1 MAEIL
6 GVVASGIAV
15 GQATATITTSLLK
28 LKELW
33 NQVRD
38 IPDDLTHLVHEI
50 EIAYLVLAESK
61 DQEQLVAYHLRS
73 RSLERALQLTDDAAQ
88 ELIALVDDLQS
99 RVRQSQGWKKKI
111 AAAKAVFARDQIKR
125 YKSRLKRCLRLL
137 TLAQNCKIT

>member
-15 GQATATITTSLLK
+15 GQAAATITGSLLK

-33 NQVRD
+33 SQVRD

-61 DQEQLVAYHLRS
+61 EQEQLVDYHMRS
-73 RSLERALQLTDDAAQ
+73 RSLEMALQLTDDAAQ
-88 ELIALVDDLQS
+88 ELIALVDDLRI
-99 RVRQSQGWKKKI
+99 RVKESQGWKKKLT
-111 AAAKAVFARDQIKR
+111 AAKAVFAWDQIKR
-125 YKSRLKRCLRLL
+125 YMSRLKRCLRLL
-137 TLAQNCKIT
+137 TLAQNCKIA